1 MRTYILFL
9 ILSIICAMKIS
20 QKGIQFIKEIEKCK
34 LEAYQKYGKWRIG
47 WGTTDSD
54 YEITK
59 KRIVKGLKI
68 TQKQADTW
76 FRKVL
81 ARKETVVNKYSK
93 YKFNQNQFDALVSF
107 VYGEGDIE
115 KLTDKGKTNIEAISE
130 KMLYFN
136 KTIDGKVNQDLVAR
150 RVAERRLF
158 LSK

>member
-68 TQKQADTW
+68 TQHQADSW

-81 ARKETVVNKYSK
+81 NRKETVVNKYSK

-107 VYGEGDIE
+107 AYGDGNL
-115 KLTDKGKTNIEAISE
+115 KNLTDRGKRSIDSIANYIT
-130 KMLYFN
+130 YFN
-136 KTIDGKVNQDLVAR
+136 KTVDGKFNQDLANR
-150 RVAERRLF
+150 RVAEKRLF